1 MQIYWSLKSIPEL
14 ARLPSEERGRVWRA
28 AIWKT
33 TRRWQ
38 LWASLVG
45 VVLCVEIGQHI
56 YGPIGAIIAAGGSG
70 FIFAQVVTHLART
83 YMRTLL
89 SGEQA

>member
-28 AIWKT
+28 AFWET

-38 LWASLVG
+38 FWASLVG
-45 VVLCVEIGQHI
+45 VVLCVEIGRHI
-56 YGPIGAIIAAGGSG
+56 CGPIGAIIAAGVGG
-70 FIFAQVVTHLART
+70 FIFAQVATGLARPHI
-83 YMRTLL
+83 RAIL
-89 SGEQA
+89 SAEQA

>member
-45 VVLCVEIGQHI
+45 VVLCVEIGRRI
-56 YGPIGAIIAAGGSG
+56 YDPIGALIGAGVGS
-70 FIFAQVVTHLART
+70 FIFAQVATHLARP
-83 YMRTLL
+83 YIRAVL
-89 SGEQA
+89 SVEQA